1 MQRPAVLLLQKAQR
15 WWRLTIVGGVRERP
29 GVTRR
34 GRGKTVCA
42 RGAWLALLGGPS
54 TSPLD
59 RTVRVRAATIAVLLV
74 ACAPAFGADTTS
86 TMTKGDSAPCSASK
100 LSESSAISLA
110 VGDLNGHGI
119 DVGDFYPPTATCDAS
134 AKGKTWSVYFQ
145 SKRAVQNGCFW
156 VLVDDQ
162 TGKVDPLYVAC

>member
-1 MQRPAVLLLQKAQR
+1 M
-15 WWRLTIVGGVRERP
+15 
-29 GVTRR
+29 RR
-34 GRGKTVCA
+34 GRWKTVCA
-42 RGAWLALLGGPS
+42 RGACGALLGGPS

-59 RTVRVRAATIAVLLV
+59 RTVQVRATTVAVLLLQ
-74 ACAPAFGADTTS
+74 CAPLFGADPIS
-86 TMTKGDSAPCSASK
+86 TVTNGDSAPCTASK

-110 VGDLNGHGI
+110 VGDLKSHGI
-119 DVGDFYPPTATCDAS
+119 EVSDFYAPTAMCDAG

-145 SKRAVQNGCFW
+145 SKRVVQNGCFW